1 MIDATLI
8 PGVPGT
14 GRFSPSATR
23 PIFYPIPQATT
34 GAEAIARAS
43 RLCRCVRKSFAGVR
57 WREGPALMQMT
68 WAEVDAALAE
78 REACG
83 S

>member
-1 MIDATLI
+1 MDATGI
-8 PGVPGT
+8 PGMSGP

-23 PIFYPIPQATT
+23 PIFYPIPQATS
-34 GAEAIARAS
+34 GAAAIARAG
-43 RLCRCVRKSFAGVR
+43 RLCRCVRKSFAGIR
-57 WREGPALMQMT
+57 WREGQAMMQMT

-78 REACG
+78 REACA